1 MGKFTKPEWKKD
13 FDKELEEVQNSN
25 DRLRKMWQ
33 QPNGIKKSVEE
44 TRKQFDEEFGDL
56 FKE

>member
-25 DRLRKMWQ
+25 ERLRKMWQ

-44 TRKQFDEEFGDL
+44 TRKQFDKEFGDL

>member
-44 TRKQFDEEFGDL
+44 TRKQFDKEFGDL